1 MAENRTNKDEEI
13 LRLTN
18 TPDFI
23 KNMTPEEY
31 EQFKKD
37 AAERIK
43 EKKSIEK
50 IKKCSS
56 GNITRLYRILRLVKV
71 SRA

>member
-43 EKKSIEK
+43 EIEK
-50 IKKCSS
+50 KALK
-56 GNITRLYRILRLVKV
+56 RLRNARRGTLRDYIE
-71 SRA
+71 S

>member
-43 EKKSIEK
+43 EKKK
-50 IKKCSS
+50 H
-56 GNITRLYRILRLVKV
+56 
-71 SRA
+71 